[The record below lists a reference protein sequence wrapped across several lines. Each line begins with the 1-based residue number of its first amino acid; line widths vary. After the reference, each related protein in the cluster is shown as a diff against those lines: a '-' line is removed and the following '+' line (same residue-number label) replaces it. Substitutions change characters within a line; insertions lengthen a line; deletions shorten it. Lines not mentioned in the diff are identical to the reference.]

1 MESQPSL
8 DVARLGAAL
17 DRLTRLLRRSSL
29 PGDLSPAAAST
40 LYTLVTTGP
49 ARLTAL
55 AAAEHVSQPAMT
67 QLVARLEAAG
77 LVARGADPDD
87 GRVVIVSA
95 TDAGRDLSLARRAA
109 RGEVLATLLGRLPR
123 DQRDAIAA
131 AVPALEGLVALGD
144 ADPGRA

>member
-8 DVARLGAAL
+8 DVARLGSAL